1 MSTTVDPYFL
11 SSTNSGGGSTT
22 YITDYHYASASS
34 NRVVLVGGAANYGAL
49 AGAFCL
55 GSTLVSSDANRTVG
69 GRLAR

>member
-22 YITDYHYASASS
+22 YITDYHYATASS
-34 NRVVLVGGAANYGAL
+34 NRVVRVGGSASGAI

-55 GSTLVSSDANRTVG
+55 FSADGSSYVLRDVG
-69 GRLAR
+69 GRLAY